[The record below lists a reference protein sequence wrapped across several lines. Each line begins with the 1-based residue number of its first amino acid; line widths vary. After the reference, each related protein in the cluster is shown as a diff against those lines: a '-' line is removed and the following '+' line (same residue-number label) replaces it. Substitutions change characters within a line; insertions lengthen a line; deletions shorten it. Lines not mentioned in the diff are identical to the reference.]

1 MRRPSVAYIMP
12 AFHPRYDLLRKRLEV
27 FTRVLHG
34 VERGD
39 VRALHRTRVASRRL
53 REVLPILQVDADTT
67 RKLVRRLRR
76 VTDRLGSV
84 RELDVFLLVLEEL
97 HESGRYSDT
106 GLKRVAA
113 AVSEERDQARKRLYE
128 KLPTAELRRLANR
141 LA

>member
-76 VTDRLGSV
+76 GTDRLCPGT
-84 RELDVFLLVLEEL
+84 RRGGFIPVLEGVCE
-97 HESGRYSDT
+97 YCT
-106 GLKRVAA
+106 F
-113 AVSEERDQARKRLYE
+113 
-128 KLPTAELRRLANR
+128 
-141 LA
+141 